1 MNQTDIAKKISE
13 QIIKGEIAPWKTEEA
28 ALEAGLQPP
37 EHLVVGTLARRLFL
51 EEKSGIKLNHLVMPD
66 KPYSIEYRCPR
77 DGSHWILAAD
87 DAFCRC
93 GMCDT
98 PLVPLVAGKIS
109 YQPLVNNYIGGHE
122 DYFSYA
128 GEVTVNGDVNK
139 TFQNILCYGPGVG
152 HLGISVGCFQL
163 NKYGPIEIK
172 VADWGRAA
180 RNLAFVFDTE
190 SEREKA
196 RKLIR
201 NHLERIIRLMTE
213 NFLKPFAG
221 EVYNVDFLDKQH
233 HGDRILH
240 CCFYTRFGEYRGHGC
255 TSKAVGGAKNYID
268 DLFKEHHIACRVSVI
283 GMGRDGDLKPSPRNR
298 RGRYVSAQ
306 QRIPL
311 KEYER
316 IIERPIDDFL
326 AYIELDRQGVLEET
340 GWPAYTG
347 MGGEIIPAF
356 YRTMKNNPRPYL
368 VSSLQKVY
376 VETRGNDI
384 LFGVELPNLEVGFPS
399 GPEGIVP
406 PLSREVAKVCGIESS
421 KDFAAA
427 CAAITLAGEFNF
439 ATLHIREKLY
449 TGR

>member
-1 MNQTDIAKKISE
+1 MDQTDIAKKISE
-13 QIIKGEIAPWKTEEA
+13 QMLNAEIAPWTAENA

-37 EHLVVGTLARRLFL
+37 EHLVAATLARRLFL
-51 EEKSGIKLNHLVMPD
+51 ETKSGIKLNHLVMPD
-66 KPYSIEYRCPR
+66 KPYSIEYQCPR
-77 DGSHWILAAD
+77 DGSHWILAAND
-87 DAFCRC
+87 TFCRC

-98 PLVPLVAGKIS
+98 PLVPLVAGKKS
-109 YQPLVNNYIGGHE
+109 YLPLVNNYIGGDE

-152 HLGISVGCFQL
+152 HLGISVGCYQL

-180 RNLAFVFDTE
+180 RNLAFVFGTE

-196 RKLIR
+196 EKLIKD
-201 NHLERIIRLMTE
+201 HLDKIITLMTE

-221 EVYNVDFLDKQH
+221 EVYKVDFLDKQH
-233 HGDRILH
+233 HGDRIMH

-268 DLFKEHHIACRVSVI
+268 DLFKEHNIACRVSVI

-298 RGRYVSAQ
+298 RGRYVSAR
-306 QRIPL
+306 QRIPI
-311 KEYER
+311 KKYEKN
-316 IIERPIDDFL
+316 IGRPIDDFL
-326 AYIELDRQGVLEET
+326 SYIELDRQGVLEET
-340 GWPAYTG
+340 GWPVYTG

-376 VETRGNDI
+376 VETRGDDL

-406 PLSREVAKVCGIESS
+406 PLSREVAKVCGIKSS

-439 ATLHIREKLY
+439 ATLHIKEKLY

>member
-1 MNQTDIAKKISE
+1 MNYTEVAKNISE
-13 QIIKGEIAPWKTEEA
+13 AMLRGEVAPWKTEEK
-28 ALEAGLQPP
+28 ALEAGIGAPDTFI
-37 EHLVVGTLARRLFL
+37 VGTLARRFFL
-51 EEKSGIKLNHLVMPD
+51 EAKSGVAFHHLVMPA

-77 DGSHWILAAD
+77 DNSHWMLAAGD
-87 DAFCRC
+87 DFTRC

-98 PLVPLVAGKIS
+98 PLAPLVDGKTS
-109 YQPLVNNYIGGHE
+109 YQPLVNNYIGGDE

-128 GEVTVNGDVNK
+128 GEVAVGGDVNK

-163 NKYGPIEIK
+163 NKYGPVEIK
-172 VADWGRAA
+172 VADWAGAA
-180 RNLAFVFDTE
+180 RNLAFVFGTE
-190 SEREKA
+190 KERERA
-196 RKLIR
+196 RKLIKD
-201 NHLERIIRLMTE
+201 NLDGIITLMTGD
-213 NFLKPFAG
+213 FLQPFAG
-221 EVYNVDFLDKQH
+221 QVYNVDFLDKQH

-240 CCFYTRFGEYRGHGC
+240 CCFYTRFTEYRGHGC

-268 DLFKEHHIACRVSVI
+268 NLFKEHQIACRLSVI

-306 QRIPL
+306 QRIPI
-311 KEYER
+311 KEYEQN
-316 IIERPIDDFL
+316 IGRPIDDFL
-326 AYIELDRQGVLEET
+326 SYIELDRQGVLEET
-340 GWPAYTG
+340 GWPAYSG

-376 VETRGNDI
+376 VETRGDEMI
-384 LFGVELPNLEVGFPS
+384 FGVELPNLEVGFPS

-406 PLSREVAKVCGIESS
+406 PLSREVAKVAGIECS

-427 CAAITLAGEFNF
+427 CAAITLGGEFNF
-439 ATLHIREKLY
+439 ATLHIKEKLY

>member
-1 MNQTDIAKKISE
+1 MNQTDIAKKIGE
-13 QIIKGEIAPWKTEEA
+13 QILNGEIAPWNAEVT

-37 EHLVVGTLARRLFL
+37 EHLVAGTLARRLFL
-51 EEKSGIKLNHLVMPD
+51 EAKSSIKLNHLVMPE
-66 KPYSIEYRCPR
+66 KPYSIEYTCPR
-77 DGSHWILAAD
+77 DGSHWILAAN
-87 DAFCRC
+87 DAFTRC
-93 GMCDT
+93 GMCNT
-98 PLVPLVAGKIS
+98 PLEPRVAGKTS
-109 YQPLVNNYIGGHE
+109 YLPLVNNYIGGDE

-128 GEVTVNGDVNK
+128 GEVTVDGDVNK

-190 SEREKA
+190 SERGKA
-196 RKLIR
+196 RKLIKD
-201 NHLERIIRLMTE
+201 HLERIIELMTE

-233 HGDRILH
+233 HGDRIMH

-268 DLFKEHHIACRVSVI
+268 DLFKEHNIACRVSVI

-306 QRIPL
+306 QQIPI
-311 KEYER
+311 KEYEKN
-316 IIERPIDDFL
+316 IGRPIDDFL
-326 AYIELDRQGVLEET
+326 SYIELDRQGVLEET
-340 GWPAYTG
+340 GWPVYTG

-376 VETRGNDI
+376 VETRGNDL

-406 PLSREVAKVCGIESS
+406 PLSREVATVCGIKSS

-439 ATLHIREKLY
+439 ATLHIKEKLY